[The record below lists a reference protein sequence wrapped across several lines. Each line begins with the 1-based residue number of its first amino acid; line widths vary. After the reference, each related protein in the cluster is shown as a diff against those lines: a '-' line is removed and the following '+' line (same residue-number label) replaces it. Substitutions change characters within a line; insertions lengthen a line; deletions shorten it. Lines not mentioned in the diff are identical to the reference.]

1 MQDAPDQYG
10 LTAKNRFIDAV
21 SQYVDDKAVNG
32 FVKEQYVRQWTA
44 GPHGQEM
51 MQNVPELKAA
61 YQSFQSRPTRDT
73 EYEKH
78 TDDLYRAIHTADQPF
93 REQRQQEV
101 FKSTPTEELRQFG
114 DSHKDDFK
122 GDSELERAHRDFETH
137 SRAADASGQ
146 NLADRLSKAMGTD
159 VSPDRIH
166 ELERTNPELFEKPKI
181 REAHELYDKAI
192 TKAEQA
198 NQNFISAVSESANP
212 IIKSAVSDH
221 VERALRTAEQ
231 TQVTSP
237 PESLQGAP
245 PDHIRSVSEQYKQE
259 INQDNRLAKSH
270 HEFEVAQGASDIA
283 RDSLVK
289 HLSKATGEDISSK
302 DIPAL
307 QSSKPEL
314 FDNPKVKGAME
325 VYEKAESKA
334 EQSRAEF
341 AQSFD
346 NFRAQHAREPTGHEI
361 SQHETERY
369 LNTDWDSARLS
380 IESKLT
386 EYHRLADKGSDEA
399 VRLERAV
406 LEDISK
412 ISGDKLNPKIMDEEG
427 ARLLVERGR
436 SYLLQLNFY
445 NFEKDMRRTRIQSRR
460 L

>member
-1 MQDAPDQYG
+1 M
-10 LTAKNRFIDAV
+10 
-21 SQYVDDKAVNG
+21 
-32 FVKEQYVRQWTA
+32 
-44 GPHGQEM
+44 
-51 MQNVPELKAA
+51 
-61 YQSFQSRPTRDT
+61 
-73 EYEKH
+73 
-78 TDDLYRAIHTADQPF
+78 
-93 REQRQQEV
+93 
-101 FKSTPTEELRQFG
+101 
-114 DSHKDDFK
+114 
-122 GDSELERAHRDFETH
+122 
-137 SRAADASGQ
+137 
-146 NLADRLSKAMGTD
+146 
-159 VSPDRIH
+159 
-166 ELERTNPELFEKPKI
+166 
-181 REAHELYDKAI
+181 
-192 TKAEQA
+192 
-198 NQNFISAVSESANP
+198 
-212 IIKSAVSDH
+212 
-221 VERALRTAEQ
+221 RTAEQ

-406 LEDISK
+406 LEDMGRVSGNEK
-412 ISGDKLNPKIMDEEG
+412 INPKIMDEEG
-427 ARLLVERGR
+427 ARLLVERGDALSSKKKFDEFIEKHGDEEIQKMHAFIEKHGDELHEIDKLSKNLSLSHYKKLGESRGALLKR
-436 SYLLQLNFY
+436 SIEQPA
-445 NFEKDMRRTRIQSRR
+445 ER
-460 L
+460 LD